1 MNNHSFFAEGVLN
14 GDSLNRDSLGEYM
27 AEITLTPI
35 LYVINNLTWLAVG
48 VMLTLMMIIAAR
60 GDGF

>member
-1 MNNHSFFAEGVLN
+1 MN
-14 GDSLNRDSLGEYM
+14 GDSLNRDSLGGHM

-35 LYVINNLTWLAVG
+35 LYVINNLTWLAAG